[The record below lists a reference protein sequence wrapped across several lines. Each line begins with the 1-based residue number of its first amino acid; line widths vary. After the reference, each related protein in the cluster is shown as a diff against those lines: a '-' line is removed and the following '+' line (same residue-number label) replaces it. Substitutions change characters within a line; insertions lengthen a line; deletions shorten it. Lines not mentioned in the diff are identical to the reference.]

1 MYELAQACGCSSD
14 EEDEP
19 AVSELRQINVGGDG
33 KVLQL
38 PDGINFN
45 VLVFGR
51 DEQAAARD
59 DGARFVSV
67 VLPEARPTGQKKISS
82 LQAEIS
88 AGEEG
93 VNFMSLGQTFNFVN
107 ELPLHAM
114 AKKYPASS
122 RIYNGDVLRFGG
134 QRDGK
139 PGGGLQEH
147 VYRVNAPA
155 LGARPADV
163 AAAATAV
170 GAATAAAPAPVAQA
184 PVPAA
189 SPAASPAAPQPH
201 AWVAP
206 WCASSDT
213 ASSPCGCWFMASS
226 SEPSPTPP
234 RSRKLKIAPGAAA
247 AQTLESAARPSEL
260 LRSPAAAPPPP
271 MIARRWLQRSRPPR
285 SASGLQ
291 AGPAP
296 PLHQR

>member
-1 MYELAQACGCSSD
+1 MNQQPQGDEAVSEEAHQGATQACGCSSD

-67 VLPEARPTGQKKISS
+67 VLPDARPTGQKKISS

-93 VNFMSLGQTFNFVN
+93 INFMSLGQTFNFVN
-107 ELPLHAM
+107 ELPLHAK

-170 GAATAAAPAPVAQA
+170 
-184 PVPAA
+184 
-189 SPAASPAAPQPH
+189 
-201 AWVAP
+201 
-206 WCASSDT
+206 
-213 ASSPCGCWFMASS
+213 
-226 SEPSPTPP
+226 
-234 RSRKLKIAPGAAA
+234 
-247 AQTLESAARPSEL
+247 
-260 LRSPAAAPPPP
+260 
-271 MIARRWLQRSRPPR
+271 
-285 SASGLQ
+285 
-291 AGPAP
+291 
-296 PLHQR
+296 